1 MTMTDG
7 TEMDAPVAALRASHP
22 QGGTS
27 LHAGFNA
34 LKLLEPKPDNI
45 YLLVDGLPTMGDVM
59 PTRPGVNAAD
69 RLDHFNRAIRQL
81 PVGVPINIDH
91 VRDGRRSPGGA
102 RLLAAVA
109 THGRLDARSVGGLAV
124 RRRRELEVFSMSF
137 LDAICCGFGAIILLF
152 IVSRTSEPGRLEQ
165 TERDLDGLI
174 AQYQQELNDIVG
186 ETELVRRNE
195 ATAATDLRTDKERI
209 DDLQNELE
217 TIRLQVLATTED
229 TELTQETQQRLA
241 SARQSLTEEM
251 RRLLADYR
259 PPLEEYKV
267 GGIPVDSEYIIFLID
282 TSGSMQQYAWDRVQQ
297 QLRETLEVYPTVKGI
312 QVMNDEGEY
321 MFKSYRDEWI
331 PDTPTRRQAILDA
344 MKDWDAFSNSN
355 PREGILAAIDK
366 FYDPNKKISLYVY
379 SDDFQQGSIN
389 PVVREIDRR
398 NRADASGNRRVRIH
412 AVAFP
417 AVYQMVGELYTAA
430 NFATLMR
437 VVCQRN
443 GGTFIALP
451 LITRESRRARD

>member
-1 MTMTDG
+1 M
-7 TEMDAPVAALRASHP
+7 R
-22 QGGTS
+22 
-27 LHAGFNA
+27 
-34 LKLLEPKPDNI
+34 K
-45 YLLVDGLPTMGDVM
+45 
-59 PTRPGVNAAD
+59 
-69 RLDHFNRAIRQL
+69 
-81 PVGVPINIDH
+81 
-91 VRDGRRSPGGA
+91 
-102 RLLAAVA
+102 
-109 THGRLDARSVGGLAV
+109 
-124 RRRRELEVFSMSF
+124 RREFEVFSMSF
-137 LDAICCGFGAIILLF
+137 LDAICCGFAAIILLF
-152 IVSRTSEPGRLEQ
+152 MVSQKSEPGRLEQ
-165 TERDLDGLI
+165 TERDLEGLI

-186 ETELVRRNE
+186 QTEVVRRNE
-195 ATAATDLRTDKERI
+195 ATTASDLRADREQI
-209 DDLQNELE
+209 EDLQAQLE
-217 TIRLQVLATTED
+217 RIRLQVLATTED
-229 TELTQETQQRLA
+229 AELTSEVETRLA
-241 SARQSLTEEM
+241 AARQSLTEEM

-282 TSGSMQQYAWDRVQQ
+282 TSGSMRQYAWDRVQQ

-344 MKDWDAFSNSN
+344 LRNWDAFSNSN

-398 NRADASGNRRVRIH
+398 NQADASGQRRVRIH

-437 VVCQRN
+437 VICQRN

-451 LITRESRRARD
+451 LTSREGRRRD

>member
-1 MTMTDG
+1 M
-7 TEMDAPVAALRASHP
+7 
-22 QGGTS
+22 
-27 LHAGFNA
+27 
-34 LKLLEPKPDNI
+34 K
-45 YLLVDGLPTMGDVM
+45 
-59 PTRPGVNAAD
+59 
-69 RLDHFNRAIRQL
+69 
-81 PVGVPINIDH
+81 
-91 VRDGRRSPGGA
+91 
-102 RLLAAVA
+102 
-109 THGRLDARSVGGLAV
+109 
-124 RRRRELEVFSMSF
+124 RRRQFEIFSMSF

-152 IVSRTSEPGRLEQ
+152 IVSRRTEPARLEQ
-165 TERDLDGLI
+165 SERDLAGVI
-174 AQYQQELNDIVG
+174 AQYQLELNDIMG
-186 ETELVRRNE
+186 ETEIVRRNE
-195 ATAATDLRTDKERI
+195 ATAATDLRTDRERI
-209 DDLQNELE
+209 DEMQAQLE
-217 TIRLQVLATTED
+217 QIRLQVLATTED
-229 TELTQETQQRLA
+229 TELTAEVQTRLA
-241 SARQSLTEEM
+241 AARQSLSEEM

-282 TSGSMQQYAWDRVQQ
+282 TSGSMRQYAWDRVQQ

-331 PDTPTRRQAILDA
+331 PDTPNIRKSILDA
-344 MKDWDAFSNSN
+344 LKDWDAFSNSN

-389 PVVREIDRR
+389 PVVREVDRR
-398 NRADASGNRRVRIH
+398 NQADASGNRRVRIH

-437 VVCQRN
+437 VICQRN

-451 LITRESRRARD
+451 LPARADRRSRD